1 MTRLQI
7 ERLLRRCRN
16 WNDFKSELKALDRKG
31 KGDCFEALTRYY
43 LQLHPK
49 YATKL
54 KKVWLL
60 SKVPPRLRRKLN
72 LPGPDEGIDLIAETH
87 DGEFWAIQCKYRED
101 ETKSLSRRQLSTFT
115 DLALNICNNIDLA
128 LVCTTANRFSHKFK
142 LYGERLSF
150 CAGDQWRELDKSF
163 FRDLRKLLASKPVS
177 LKPLKPRPHQKR
189 ALRNAQEHFVKD
201 GNSRG
206 KLIMPCATGKSLT
219 GYWCAE
225 KLKAKSILIA
235 VPSLALIRQ
244 TLETWT
250 KESVANK
257 RSPNW
262 IVVCSDESVRDFN
275 RDDPAV
281 LTHDLGVRVNT
292 DPKRI
297 ASWLRK
303 HKGDL
308 TVVFTTYQ
316 SGLVTAEAAKK
327 ARVKFDLGI
336 MDEAHKTTG
345 KKASLFSHLLHD
357 KNIKIKHR
365 IFMTATERRYR
376 GGSEEIASM
385 DDPQLYGDTFELLS
399 FKKALESKPPILS
412 DYKILT
418 ILVSQ
423 DDIAKLIQRNLFVK
437 PDKGRW
443 DSDIEADMLACL
455 VALRKAIKDH
465 DIKHAVSFH
474 SSIARAKAFQVNQ
487 DVFGKV
493 FRRYGKLE
501 TFHVSGK
508 TPTAVRSDQ
517 LDMFSASKRSLIT
530 NARCLTEGVDV
541 PNIDCVLF
549 ADPKKSTVDI
559 VQAIGRAL
567 RVAQGKKFGY
577 VLIPV
582 LVDREQTD
590 RKTLQTKAFESVL
603 IVLRALAANDERI
616 VEYFRTISQGQRR
629 IPGTDPFVIDVPLG
643 VEIDAQEFVESVE
656 LQLWSR
662 LAKLSWMPFE
672 EAREFVHS
680 LGLKNH
686 PEWNKYYKGELPEK
700 GTRPKDIPTAP
711 NQTYKDQ
718 GWLGWGDW
726 LGTGT
731 VASQLFSHRSF
742 KHARKF
748 VHSLGLKSQSEWYKY
763 CNGELPAKE
772 PLPEDIPSNP
782 HRTYRERGWIS
793 MGDWLGTGYVAH
805 QSRRYR
811 PFRKARKFVRT
822 LGLKNGKEW
831 LAYGRG
837 ELPEK
842 GSLPEDIPAYP
853 NQTYKNSGWVSM
865 GDWLGTGAV
874 ANYLRQY
881 RQFKQARKFVRGLGL
896 KNQREWNKYRVG
908 ELSEKGSV
916 PEDIPSNPS
925 QTYKNKG
932 WTSWGDWLGT
942 GSVWVGHRQFLPF
955 KEARKFVH
963 TLGLQSPAEW
973 RKYCKG
979 EIRGKA
985 RPNDIPSSPDQKY
998 KNKGWVNWGDWL
1010 GTTSSY
1016 R

>member
-1 MTRLQI
+1 MTISRLHI

-31 KGDCFEALTRYY
+31 KGDCFEVLTRYY

-87 DGEFWAIQCKYRED
+87 DGEFWAIQCKYRQD

-115 DLALNICNNIDLA
+115 DLALNICKNIDLA

-163 FRDLRKLLASKPVS
+163 FRDLYKRFRDKPVF
-177 LKPLKPRPHQKR
+177 LKPLKPRPHQRR
-189 ALRNAQEHFVKD
+189 ALKNAQEYFVKN

-235 VPSLALIRQ
+235 VPSLALVRQ

-297 ASWLRK
+297 AVWLRK

-316 SGLVTAEAAKK
+316 SGQVTAEAAKK
-327 ARVKFDLGI
+327 ARMTFDLGI

-376 GGSEEIASM
+376 GGSEQIASM
-385 DDPQLYGDTFELLS
+385 DDPQLYGETFELLS

-418 ILVSQ
+418 ILVSH
-423 DDIAKLIQRNLFVK
+423 DDVARLIKRNLFVK

-443 DSDIEADMLACL
+443 DSDIEADMLASL

-474 SSIARAKAFQVNQ
+474 SSIARAKAFKVNQ

-501 TFHVSGK
+501 TFHVSGR
-508 TPTAVRSDQ
+508 TPTAERGKQ
-517 LDMFSASKRSLIT
+517 IDMFSDSKRSLIT

-567 RVAQGKKFGY
+567 RVAKGKKFGY

-590 RKTLQTKAFESVL
+590 RNALQKKAFESVL

-629 IPGTDPFVIDVPLG
+629 IPGRDRFVIDVPEG
-643 VEIDAQEFVESVE
+643 VEIDAQEFVDSVE

-662 LAKLSWMPFE
+662 LAKLSWRPFD
-672 EAREFVHS
+672 EARGFVHE
-680 LGLKNH
+680 LDLRNNM
-686 PEWNKYYKGELPEK
+686 EWRQYCEGELSGK
-700 GTRPKDIPTAP
+700 G
-711 NQTYKDQ
+711 
-718 GWLGWGDW
+718 
-726 LGTGT
+726 
-731 VASQLFSHRSF
+731 
-742 KHARKF
+742 
-748 VHSLGLKSQSEWYKY
+748 KS
-763 CNGELPAKE
+763 
-772 PLPEDIPSNP
+772 
-782 HRTYRERGWIS
+782 
-793 MGDWLGTGYVAH
+793 
-805 QSRRYR
+805 
-811 PFRKARKFVRT
+811 
-822 LGLKNGKEW
+822 
-831 LAYGRG
+831 
-837 ELPEK
+837 
-842 GSLPEDIPAYP
+842 PEDIPA
-853 NQTYKNSGWVSM
+853 
-865 GDWLGTGAV
+865 
-874 ANYLRQY
+874 
-881 RQFKQARKFVRGLGL
+881 
-896 KNQREWNKYRVG
+896 
-908 ELSEKGSV
+908 
-916 PEDIPSNPS
+916 NPDRIY
-925 QTYKNKG
+925 QDYG

-942 GSVWVGHRQFLPF
+942 GSVWVGLLEFRPFEEAREFVHSLGLRNMKEWTKYCNGDLPEKGTRPVDIPSNPGKNYKDNGWINLGDWLGTGTVAPRFRSYRSF
-955 KEARKFVH
+955 KQARNFVHHLGLRNREEWLKYCKGDLSEKGLKPDDIPSNPNVVYKDQGWLGFGDWLGTGSVATFWQKFRSFNDARKFVH
-963 TLGLQSPAEW
+963 SLGLKGSKEW
-973 RKYCKG
+973 RKYCRGQLPSKG
-979 EIRGKA
+979 SLPR
-985 RPNDIPSSPDQKY
+985 DIPSTPQKVY
-998 KNKGWVNWGDWL
+998 QESGWTSWGDWV
-1010 GTTSSY
+1010 GWS
-1016 R
+1016 